1 MKNIPILSYIKRY
14 WFMLVILAVLIYA
27 YKSGSIALALRGALL
42 VPIFIMICAASV
54 LLLRNVL
61 NRKTTDPY
69 VDDKDWLKRDWADLT
84 PFQRVMLTKAEAAA
98 YFIGA
103 SLIAASLLAL

>member
-14 WFMLVILAVLIYA
+14 WFMLAILAVLIYA
-27 YKSGSIALALRGALL
+27 YKSGSIALAMRGALL
-42 VPIFIMICAASV
+42 VPIFILISAASV

-69 VDDKDWLKRDWADLT
+69 VDDKLWLKRDWADLT
-84 PFQRVMLTKAEAAA
+84 PFQRVLLTKVEAAA
-98 YFIGA
+98 YFLGA
-103 SLIAASLLAL
+103 SIIAATLLTI